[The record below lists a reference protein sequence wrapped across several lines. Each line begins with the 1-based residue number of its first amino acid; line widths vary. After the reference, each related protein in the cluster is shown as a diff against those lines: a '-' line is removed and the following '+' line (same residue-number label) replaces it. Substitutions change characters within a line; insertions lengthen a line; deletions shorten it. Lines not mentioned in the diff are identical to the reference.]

1 MGLSLTCAFATLIS
15 LYFGTFMI
23 YTQWKRPQDIQRGGG
38 LKAVGLYIG
47 SLIVM
52 GLLGFLVFIITEAT
66 DNIIIGAGAAAVVV
80 LIITFLVYRACLK
93 KYTKG
98 FMDV

>member
-1 MGLSLTCAFATLIS
+1 
-15 LYFGTFMI
+15 
-23 YTQWKRPQDIQRGGG
+23 
-38 LKAVGLYIG
+38 
-47 SLIVM
+47 M
-52 GLLGFLVFIITEAT
+52 GLLGFVVFIITEAT
-66 DNIIIGAGAAAVVV
+66 DNIIIGAGAAILAV